1 MGDTST
7 QAGTAAVV
15 DVDLTDQELYRGGF
29 PHELFADLRR
39 RGAVLA
45 HPPAVPRLGGPEMGF
60 WAVVRHAEVQRA
72 NRDWATFSAVDGP
85 RIVPSVAERRGH
97 TLTSSDP
104 AVHTRLRKLISAG
117 FTPRMIGVLD
127 EQVRRRTEQILD
139 AAEAAGE
146 CEFVQEVAYALPMHI
161 IADIVGIPDADR
173 PWVFG
178 RTDVVMRAN
187 DPASGLDAD
196 DLRAA
201 EGDLFAYAQRLGE
214 DKRRTPTDDVWSLL
228 ATVEVDDDEGGRT
241 RLEGV
246 ELDMFFLIL
255 SLAGSETTRNAISHG
270 LLTLLEHPDQLSAVR
285 AAARAGGGPL
295 LDTAT
300 EEIVRWASPVTCF
313 SRTATRDVELGGADI
328 RAGDRITMWYPS
340 ANRDEDVF
348 ADPFRFDVTRSPN
361 PHVSFGGGGVHYCL
375 GAHLARREVRV
386 MFEQLLARFDD
397 IEVVGPVT
405 RTASGPDQTVAVSV
419 DRCSVRLTPAAA

>member
-1 MGDTST
+1 MGDT
-7 QAGTAAVV
+7 GTRAAPV
-15 DVDLTDQELYRGGF
+15 DVDLTDQELYRTGF

-39 RGAVLA
+39 RGAVLW
-45 HPPAVPRLGGPEMGF
+45 HPPAVPRRGGPTMPF
-60 WAVVRHAEVQRA
+60 WAVVRHAEVQRV

-85 RIVPSVAERRGH
+85 RMVASTAERRGH

-127 EQVRRRTEQILD
+127 EQVRRRTAQILD
-139 AAEAAGE
+139 AVEAKGE
-146 CEFVQEVAYALPMHI
+146 CEFVGDVAYALPMHI

-173 PWVFG
+173 PWVFE

-187 DPASGLDAD
+187 DPRSGLEVA

-201 EGDLFAYAQRLGE
+201 EGDLFTYAERLGE
-214 DKRRTPTDDVWSLL
+214 EKRRQPADDVWSLL
-228 ATVEVDDDEGGRT
+228 ATVEVDDDDGGST

-270 LLTLLEHPDQLSAVR
+270 LLTLLDHPDQLAVVR

-295 LDTAT
+295 LDTTT

-313 SRTATRDVELGGADI
+313 SRTATTDVEVGGAAI
-328 RAGDRITMWYPS
+328 RAGDRVTMWYPS

-348 ADPFRFDVTRSPN
+348 TDPFRFDVTRSPN

-397 IEVVGPVT
+397 IEVTGPVA
-405 RTASGPDQTVAVSV
+405 RMASGPDQTVAVSV
-419 DRCSVRLTPAAA
+419 DRCPVRLVPRAA